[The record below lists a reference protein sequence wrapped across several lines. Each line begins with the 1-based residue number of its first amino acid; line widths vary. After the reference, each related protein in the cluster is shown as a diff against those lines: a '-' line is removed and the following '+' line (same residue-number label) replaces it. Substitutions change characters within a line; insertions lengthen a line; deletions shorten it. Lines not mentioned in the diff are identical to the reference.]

1 MGRGYKKRT
10 IEKSLEELKLSKM
23 NFKNINKRLIS
34 KDVESI
40 YKIERITEIFVS
52 QVKAKSQ
59 FCQISKF
66 WNLIQFW
73 RFGPNFFACELLPL
87 NCNIGSY
94 TIPSLTWLGRTNL
107 SQTSGLRGLNRK
119 FCPIPCIMY
128 VNPTSHGVS
137 DSVAPMGGAS
147 EAPPKKSRKESFLT
161 PCCYVAFVT

>member
-66 WNLIQFW
+66 
-73 RFGPNFFACELLPL
+73 
-87 NCNIGSY
+87 
-94 TIPSLTWLGRTNL
+94 
-107 SQTSGLRGLNRK
+107 
-119 FCPIPCIMY
+119 
-128 VNPTSHGVS
+128 
-137 DSVAPMGGAS
+137 
-147 EAPPKKSRKESFLT
+147 
-161 PCCYVAFVT
+161 